1 MPFFQ
6 HASLFS
12 FLKDKGMNF
21 LTAVCFLC
29 LNLVY
34 CDVSFADWPQLRG
47 EKCDGHAEESSILS
61 RTSDVQLKI
70 GWKKALGSGYSSV
83 VVAGDRIVTGYCD
96 DKEGYLVCFSAEDG
110 RELWK
115 HQTGPRWKG
124 SNGSFDGPIATPAVG
139 FGRVFMITPAGD
151 LFAVKLKSGE
161 LDWKINVAEKLG
173 IKPIF
178 YGFGASPIIHGKH
191 LFIQLGPPA
200 GTLCALNPT
209 DGEVVWSQGT
219 DSVGYQNPV
228 PIVFNGKTVL
238 LSAGNTQIAGVD
250 TQSGK
255 ALFEFTHQGQGAR
268 GAWSL
273 IPVPMPG
280 NLVFLAHDDTRSK
293 LIALKT
299 GNQTKPIDV
308 EEVWEERSIRNSY
321 NVPVAVGEN
330 IFAFSSRIL
339 TCVDDKGK
347 LLWRSR
353 KPGDGF
359 ISAVD
364 NHLILLTKAGTMHI
378 ARASVSGY
386 EEITQEKIFDDVT
399 WSLPAIHKNSIFVRS
414 IGEIARVN
422 IVPGKTSPQRL
433 VKSEPVGEKFQ
444 AFLDRVENAKATDK
458 NKEVDQFLA
467 KTSSTPYIENG
478 IVHFL
483 LRGNYQDAAVASD
496 LFGARQERRMQSVKG
511 TDLFY
516 FAAKIPNDTR
526 VSYVFIADYKTIL
539 DPLNPRKNKSSLFVE
554 DIEIVHLVGGETLT
568 MSWFDM
574 PGRPKSIEPDSSQA
588 LVGQLSTTH
597 LVSKNMKDEKIPLTV
612 YTPPQYPLSGKSYPV
627 VFVHDGEAA
636 IKLGKLPHIVE
647 KLIQSKTIPEVVV
660 VFIHRPFNPMLGA
673 FGYEQMFGTELI
685 PMIEQK
691 YQISKK
697 RKDHSSL
704 GGGFSGLI
712 ALTSAMSN
720 RDQIGRLAIQSVH
733 AFELHQLMIDGAL
746 ATAGPK
752 SDILM
757 QWGKFEV
764 TNPEENWDMAK
775 TSDRI
780 SKQLSKSGHNIQA
793 QVVNDGSDWI
803 CWRSHAAEV
812 FKFLL
817 SESK

>member
-1 MPFFQ
+1 MLNTIRSRKLLFFGVNEI
-6 HASLFS
+6 
-12 FLKDKGMNF
+12 KF
-21 LTAVCFLC
+21 LTATCITSLIFFSA
-29 LNLVY
+29 NLL
-34 CDVSFADWPQLRG
+34 FADWPQLRG
-47 EKCDGHAEESSILS
+47 VKCDGHAAESNILS
-61 RTSDVQLKI
+61 RTSDVQLQVR
-70 GWKKALGSGYSSV
+70 WKKSLGSGYSSV
-83 VVAGDRIVTGYCD
+83 VVVGDRIITGYSD
-96 DKEGYLVCFSAEDG
+96 DKNGYVVCLSTEDG
-110 RELWK
+110 HELWK
-115 HQTGPRWKG
+115 YDTGPKWKG

-151 LFAVKLKSGE
+151 LFALNLKNGRQ
-161 LDWKINVAEKLG
+161 DWKLNVAEKFG

-178 YGFGASPIIHGKH
+178 YGFGASPIVYGKH
-191 LFIQLGPPA
+191 LFIQLGPPT
-200 GTLCALNPT
+200 GTICALNPM
-209 DGEVVWSQGT
+209 DGKVVWSQGT

-228 PIVFNGKTVL
+228 PIEFNGKTVL

-250 TQSGK
+250 SKTGR
-255 ALFEFTHQGQGAR
+255 ALFEFTHKGQGAR

-273 IPVPMPG
+273 IPVPMP
-280 NLVFLAHDDTRSK
+280 NNQVFLAHDDTRSK
-293 LIALKT
+293 LIALKP

-308 EEVWEERSIRNSY
+308 EELWEERSIRNSY
-321 NVPVAVGEN
+321 NVPVAVDDN

-339 TCVDDKGK
+339 TCVDGKGK

-378 ARASVSGY
+378 ANASTRGY
-386 EEITQEKIFDDVT
+386 EEIAQAKIFDDVT
-399 WSLPAIHKNSIFVRS
+399 WSLPALQKNSVFVRS
-414 IGEIARVN
+414 IGEIARVD
-422 IVPGKTSPQRL
+422 IVPGKTSLQRL
-433 VKSEPVGEKFQ
+433 VNSEPVGEKFQ
-444 AFLDRVENAKATDK
+444 AFLDRVEKASDK
-458 NKEVDQFLA
+458 TKEVNQFLA
-467 KTSSTPYIENG
+467 NVSSTPYIEND

-483 LRGNYQDAAVASD
+483 LRGDYQDAAVASD
-496 LFGARQERRMQSVKG
+496 LFGARQERRMQRVKG
-511 TDLFY
+511 TDLFF

-526 VSYVFIADYKTIL
+526 ASYVFIADYKTIP
-539 DPLNPRKNKSSLFVE
+539 DPLNLRKNKSSLFVE

-574 PGRPKSIEPDSSQA
+574 PKRPKSIEPDSSQA
-588 LVGQLSTTH
+588 LAGKLSTTQFI
-597 LVSKNMKDEKIPLTV
+597 SKNMKGEKIPITV
-612 YTPPQYPLSGKSYPV
+612 YTPLHYPQSGKSYPV

-636 IKLGKLPHIVE
+636 IKLGKLPHIIDQ
-647 KLIQSKTIPEVVV
+647 LIKSKAIPEVVV

-673 FGYEQMFGTELI
+673 FGYEQMFGNELI

-720 RDQIGRLAIQSVH
+720 RDQIGRLALQSVH
-733 AFELHQLMIDGAL
+733 AFELHQPMIDGTL

-752 SDILM
+752 TDILM

-780 SKQLSKSGHNIQA
+780 SKQLSRTGHNVKA

-803 CWRSHAAEV
+803 CWRSHTAEILQY
-812 FKFLL
+812 LL
-817 SESK
+817 SETK